1 MANEQNLRPFTSE
14 QSREEAK
21 KNGAKGGRA
30 SGESRRRQRTLREGL
45 EILLSKP
52 IKKGKVTDI
61 NKLKAIGKDT
71 VSEAN
76 LTAEDAII
84 LAMINKAAKGDVHAY
99 EAIRDQ
105 LGEKPAD
112 KQEITVNGAMDL
124 NTADIDTILAEVKR
138 MKEAKQ

>member
-1 MANEQNLRPFTSE
+1 LNDENLIPLKKGQLTS
-14 QSREEAK
+14 EEAK
-21 KNGAKGGRA
+21 RRGANGGKK
-30 SGESRRRQRTLREGL
+30 SGEARRRKRDLREGL

-52 IKKGKVTDI
+52 MKKGKATDI
-61 NKLKAIGKDT
+61 EKLKALGKDT

-76 LTAEDAII
+76 LTAEDVIN
-84 LAMINKAAKGDVHAY
+84 LALIQRAAKGDPRAY
-99 EAIRDQ
+99 EIIRDQ